1 MDASCT
7 SRITQMDD
15 GMTADPSAAPDTAD
29 LPSPRDV
36 LAYWFETLTMK
47 DWFVKDETVDAD
59 ITARFKALHEALAVE
74 QPDEWIDTPEARLAL
89 VIALD
94 QFPRNIW
101 RESAHAFATD
111 PLALAHSKV
120 LRDGGVEGFS
130 DEMKLFAFL
139 PFEHSEDMADQHEA
153 VRLIDGLGEPG
164 PDGKT
169 YGDYARA
176 HRDVIE
182 RFGRFPHR
190 NAALGRESTEEERA
204 WLEAGGG
211 F

>member
-1 MDASCT
+1 
-7 SRITQMDD
+7 
-15 GMTADPSAAPDTAD
+15 MTADPTPTTLDAPDAAE

-36 LAYWFETLTMK
+36 LVHWFEVLDRK
-47 DWFVKDETVDAD
+47 DWFMRSDAVDTD
-59 ITARFKALHEALAVE
+59 ITRRFKALHEALARGAPE
-74 QPDEWIDTPEARLAL
+74 AWTATPEARLAL

-101 RESAHAFATD
+101 RGSAHAFATD
-111 PLALAHSKV
+111 PLALRHARI
-120 LRDGGVEGFS
+120 LREEAEGFS

-139 PFEHSEDMADQHEA
+139 PFEHSEAMEDQREA
-153 VRLIDGLGEPG
+153 VRLIEGLGEPG
-164 PDGKT
+164 PDGRT

-176 HRDVIE
+176 HLEVIE

-190 NAALGRESTEEERA
+190 NAALGRESTDEERA

>member
-1 MDASCT
+1 
-7 SRITQMDD
+7 
-15 GMTADPSAAPDTAD
+15 MTADSTPTTLDAAD

-36 LAYWFETLTMK
+36 LVYWFEELSRK
-47 DWFVKDETVDAD
+47 DWFVQSDEVDAD
-59 ITARFKALHEALAVE
+59 ITRRFKVLHEHLARE
-74 QPDEWIDTPEARLAL
+74 RPAAWTDTPEARLAAI
-89 VIALD
+89 IALD

-101 RESAHAFATD
+101 RGTAHAFATD
-111 PLALAHSKV
+111 PLALNLARE
-120 LRDGGVEGFS
+120 LRDAGAEGFS

-139 PFEHSEDMADQHEA
+139 PFEHSEDMADQDEA
-153 VRLIDGLGEPG
+153 VRLIEGLGEPG

-169 YGDYARA
+169 YGDYAVA

-190 NAALGRESTEEERA
+190 NEALGRESTDEEKA
-204 WLEAGGG
+204 YLADGGG

>member
-1 MDASCT
+1 
-7 SRITQMDD
+7 
-15 GMTADPSAAPDTAD
+15 MTADPSPTTLDAPA

-36 LAYWFETLTMK
+36 LVFWFEELSRK
-47 DWFVKDETVDAD
+47 DWFVRSDAVDEA
-59 ITARFKALHEALAVE
+59 IARRFKALHEHLARE
-74 QPDEWIDTPEARLAL
+74 RPAAWTETPEARLAA
-89 VIALD
+89 VIVLD

-101 RESAHAFATD
+101 RGTAHAFATD
-111 PLALAHSKV
+111 PIALDLARG
-120 LRDGGVEGFS
+120 LRDEGAEGFS

-139 PFEHSEDMADQHEA
+139 PFEHSEAMEDQDEA

-169 YGDYARA
+169 YGDYAHA
-176 HRDVIE
+176 HREVIE

-190 NAALGRESTEEERA
+190 NEALGRRSTAEERA